1 MASLGLRPPQFSEDS
16 AWLPSWL
23 HNSITFESTHFLN
36 HSQLPFNQLL
46 KSQSRRLLIYRPSVL
61 ILEIVSEYFDCKDV
75 EASHGNC
82 NDCEESNAISREEG
96 RYKSCHLFLSGE
108 DNSPASVAPSHGNDV
123 FHFSLHLSSDVDSLS
138 LPTQDLN
145 ASHEAVA
152 LSKVQSLQPVQTS
165 VNVGE
170 NLDYMIDHHAC
181 DQNTLPDFVPETLT
195 SDASKS
201 RIDTIGST
209 RRKKEKS
216 DVKRFESDDISNAVE
231 LSIAASEAM
240 VIHDLIKVESVS
252 ETCADAVLEAALR
265 VKQARLEGLDD
276 GFHSSSEESDYSD
289 SLSDLNDFLMED
301 AYQDIGL
308 PLGVSTEENI
318 RNSAISQAIG
328 VSCAENYSGRI
339 KKRSDR
345 ELTSQHADFDKCKQK
360 QLEIEMEMQKRQDPS
375 LDSLHCEWEMHPDG
389 ASSGSDTPRHFENDL
404 ITSHQFVQNDSNILA
419 LNQELDSSSLN
430 QNNAE
435 CIPKFFVRETSFLSE
450 SADIVPDESS
460 CVQKADPKCTSGSQL
475 SMPSEGLHN
484 KLDDCTLHSQDVV
497 RCSSLSLID
506 PLCSV
511 VPCSFSSEHANFETH
526 IGKENDSENLIPF
539 ISELVDNF
547 QRIPDK
553 NATFDCRDEKIMP
566 ALLVKDI
573 PITAIKVVEQMAEK
587 LTMVEHTCQKQ
598 FNSLQT
604 CSIMLPNQALNLNN
618 LTPLP
623 TNQSMSAADAA
634 SFDTMVS
641 DNIFASK
648 HTDEKQNDEKHGHF
662 VDHKSIIETIDDRS
676 AGDFKVNAAD
686 AICILA
692 EPIHEKKS
700 PLNLNRNAC
709 HRILGPKT
717 VVNDITVEK
726 HMKHHAVSETV
737 VHPQQNND
745 LNKLQ
750 AECKEFHDGHVSVR
764 KRVRFSEKVEEIR
777 PKRKLSKLEPS
788 YKKCTSVRAKR
799 ERVSKSLTP
808 SMPNMKQSL
817 PNYCRRVVND
827 FIFQGTEFLLTGL
840 SSQKERD
847 MEALIRKSG
856 GVVLSDIPLP
866 PNSRDKRCST
876 LSCLELPII
885 LCIRKLQTTKFLYGC
900 TVGAPILK
908 VDWLTD
914 CLASGTILQ
923 PEKYMILPNR
933 NDMKWSKIER
943 GVHSTIQKHI
953 FERVG
958 IMLHGKH
965 SFCIKLTS
973 IIKHGGGKV
982 FKTLQWLL
990 PSTDDKRI
998 SVRVIVVED
1007 KSRIS
1012 RHLSYCALEQNIPI
1026 MPCSWMIK
1034 SLYSGKLLP
1043 LKEENNTSQSL
1054 PFVKVPSSIDMS
1066 QEI

>member
-23 HNSITFESTHFLN
+23 HNSITFESTLFLN
-36 HSQLPFNQLL
+36 HSQLPFNHLL
-46 KSQSRRLLIYRPSVL
+46 KPINL
-61 ILEIVSEYFDCKDV
+61 CATDV
-75 EASHGNC
+75 EASQENC
-82 NDCEESNAISREEG
+82 NDCEEINTISKEEG

-108 DNSPASVAPSHGNDV
+108 DNSLVSVAPSHGNDV

-145 ASHEAVA
+145 ESREAVT
-152 LSKVQSLQPVQTS
+152 LSEVQSLQPVQTS
-165 VNVGE
+165 VNLGE
-170 NLDYMIDHHAC
+170 NLNYMIDHHAC
-181 DQNTLPDFVPETLT
+181 DQNMLPDFVPETQT
-195 SDASKS
+195 NDDSKS
-201 RIDTIGST
+201 RIDTIGSA
-209 RRKKEKS
+209 RQKKEKS
-216 DVKRFESDDISNAVE
+216 DVKRFEGDDISNAVE
-231 LSIAASEAM
+231 LSIAASEAL
-240 VIHDLIKVESVS
+240 VIHDLIKAESVS
-252 ETCADAVLEAALR
+252 ETICADAVLEAALC
-265 VKQARLEGLDD
+265 VKQARLKALDD
-276 GFHSSSEESDYSD
+276 GFHSSSEESDHSD

-328 VSCAENYSGRI
+328 VSGAENYSGRN
-339 KKRSDR
+339 KKQSDR

-360 QLEIEMEMQKRQDPS
+360 QLEVEMEMQQRQDPS
-375 LDSLHCEWEMHPDG
+375 LDSLCCEWEMHPDVG
-389 ASSGSDTPRHFENDL
+389 DSGSDTPRHFENDL
-404 ITSHQFVQNDSNILA
+404 TTSHQFIQNDSNVLA

-435 CIPKFFVRETSFLSE
+435 RIPKIFVRETSFLSE

-460 CVQKADPKCTSGSQL
+460 CVQKADPMCTSGSQL
-475 SMPSEGLHN
+475 SMPSEGSHN
-484 KLDDCTLHSQDVV
+484 KLDECTLHSQDVV

-511 VPCSFSSEHANFETH
+511 VPCSFSSESANFKTH
-526 IGKENDSENLIPF
+526 IDKENDSENLVPF

-547 QRIPDK
+547 QRAPDK
-553 NATFDCRDEKIMP
+553 NVTFDCRDEKIMP
-566 ALLVKDI
+566 VVLLVKDI
-573 PITAIKVVEQMAEK
+573 PNTAIKVVDQMPDK

-598 FNSLQT
+598 FNPLQT

-623 TNQSMSAADAA
+623 TNQSMSAAAAA

-641 DNIFASK
+641 ENLFASK

-662 VDHKSIIETIDDRS
+662 VDHKSIIETIDGRS
-676 AGDFKVNAAD
+676 ADDLKLNASD

-700 PLNLNRNAC
+700 PLNLNRKRC
-709 HRILGPKT
+709 HPVLGPKT
-717 VVNDITVEK
+717 GVNDISVEK
-726 HMKHHAVSETV
+726 RMNHHVISETV
-737 VHPQQNND
+737 VQYQQNND

-750 AECKEFHDGHVSVR
+750 AECNEFHDGCVSVR
-764 KRVRFSEKVEEIR
+764 KR
-777 PKRKLSKLEPS
+777 KLLVFCFNNVGS
-788 YKKCTSVRAKR
+788 SVRAKR
-799 ERVSKSLTP
+799 QRISMSLTP
-808 SMPNMKQSL
+808 SMPNMNHSL
-817 PNYCRRVVND
+817 TNYCRRVVND

-885 LCIRKLQTTKFLYGC
+885 LCIRKVPSQNQLAMRGVVQQLQTTKFLYGC

-914 CLASGTILQ
+914 CLASGIILQ

-933 NDMKWSKIER
+933 NDMKWIRIER
-943 GVHSTIQKHI
+943 GVHCTIQKHI

-965 SFCIKLTS
+965 SFCTKLAS

-990 PSTDDKRI
+990 PSTDDKRT
-998 SVRVIVVED
+998 SMRVIVVED

-1012 RHLSYCALEQNIPI
+1012 RHLSYCALEQDIPI
-1026 MPCSWMIK
+1026 MPCSWIIK

-1043 LKEENNTSQSL
+1043 FKEENNTPSSL

>member
-23 HNSITFESTHFLN
+23 HNSITFQY
-36 HSQLPFNQLL
+36 SQLPFNQLL
-46 KSQSRRLLIYRPSVL
+46 K
-61 ILEIVSEYFDCKDV
+61 EV
-75 EASHGNC
+75 EASQGNC
-82 NDCEESNAISREEG
+82 NDCEEINAISREEG

-138 LPTQDLN
+138 LPTQDLIE
-145 ASHEAVA
+145 SHEAVT
-152 LSKVQSLQPVQTS
+152 LSKVQSLQPVQIS
-165 VNVGE
+165 VNLGE
-170 NLDYMIDHHAC
+170 NLNYMIDNHAC
-181 DQNTLPDFVPETLT
+181 DQNMLPDFVPETLT
-195 SDASKS
+195 NDASKS
-201 RIDTIGST
+201 RIDTIGSA

-216 DVKRFESDDISNAVE
+216 DVKRFEGDDISNAVE
-231 LSIAASEAM
+231 LSIAASEAL
-240 VIHDLIKVESVS
+240 VIHDLIKIESVS
-252 ETCADAVLEAALR
+252 ETICADAVLEAALR
-265 VKQARLEGLDD
+265 VKQARLEGLDN
-276 GFHSSSEESDYSD
+276 GFHSSSEESDCSD

-301 AYQDIGL
+301 DYQDIGL

-328 VSCAENYSGRI
+328 VSYAENYSGCI
-339 KKRSDR
+339 KKQSDR

-360 QLEIEMEMQKRQDPS
+360 QLEVEMEMQQTQDPS
-375 LDSLHCEWEMHPDG
+375 LDSLRCEWEMHPDG
-389 ASSGSDTPRHFENDL
+389 GGSGSDTPRHFENDL
-404 ITSHQFVQNDSNILA
+404 TTSHQLIQNDSNILA

-484 KLDDCTLHSQDVV
+484 KLDECTLHSQDVV

-511 VPCSFSSEHANFETH
+511 VPCSFSSEHANFKSH
-526 IGKENDSENLIPF
+526 IDRENDSGNFVPF
-539 ISELVDNF
+539 ISELVDNC
-547 QRIPDK
+547 QKVPDK
-553 NATFDCRDEKIMP
+553 NVTFDCRDEKVMP
-566 ALLVKDI
+566 VLLVKDI
-573 PITAIKVVEQMAEK
+573 PITAVMVVEQMPEK

-604 CSIMLPNQALNLNN
+604 CSIMLPNQALNRNN

-623 TNQSMSAADAA
+623 TNQCVSAAVAA
-634 SFDTMVS
+634 SFETMVS
-641 DNIFASK
+641 ENLFASK
-648 HTDEKQNDEKHGHF
+648 HTDERKNDEKHGHF
-662 VDHKSIIETIDDRS
+662 VYHKSIIETIDDKS
-676 AGDFKVNAAD
+676 ADDLKLNAAD
-686 AICILA
+686 TICILE

-700 PLNLNRNAC
+700 PLNLNRKTR
-709 HRILGPKT
+709 HRVLGPKT
-717 VVNDITVEK
+717 DVNDISVEK
-726 HMKHHAVSETV
+726 HMNHHVVSETV
-737 VHPQQNND
+737 VQHQQNND
-745 LNKLQ
+745 PIKLQ
-750 AECKEFHDGHVSVR
+750 AECNEFHDGHVSVR
-764 KRVRFSEKVEEIR
+764 KRVRFSEKVEEIH
-777 PKRKLSKLEPS
+777 PKRKLLKLEPS
-788 YKKCTSVRAKR
+788 YKKCSSVRAKR
-799 ERVSKSLTP
+799 QRVSKSSTP
-808 SMPNMKQSL
+808 SMPNMKHSL
-817 PNYCRRVVND
+817 TNYCRRVVND
-827 FIFQGTEFLLTGL
+827 YIFQGTEFLLTGL

-847 MEALIRKSG
+847 MEVLIRKSG
-856 GVVLSDIPLP
+856 GIVLSDIPLP
-866 PNSRDKRCST
+866 PNSRGKRCST

-908 VDWLTD
+908 VDWLSD

-933 NDMKWSKIER
+933 NDMKWIRIER
-943 GVHSTIQKHI
+943 GVHCTIQKHI

-965 SFCIKLTS
+965 NFCTKLTS

-1012 RHLSYCALEQNIPI
+1012 RHLSYCALEQDIPI
-1026 MPCSWMIK
+1026 MPSSWIIK

-1043 LKEENNTSQSL
+1043 FKENNTSPSI